1 MENYKKKKIA
11 IVGVSEDFQ
20 KFGYKI
26 FRDLLKEGY
35 DVEGINP
42 KGGRIFEKK
51 IYKSLNDLN
60 RKPELVI
67 TVVPPSVTD
76 KVVEDCIKLG
86 IKEIWMQPGSEFKKA
101 IEKALKNGVKV
112 TSNQCFMVEEGI
124 W

>member
-11 IVGVSEDFQ
+11 IVGVSEDSQ

-35 DVEGINP
+35 NVEGINP
-42 KGGRIFEKK
+42 KGGRIFEKE

-60 RKPELVI
+60 KKPQLVI

-76 KVVEDCIKLG
+76 KVVDDCIKLG
-86 IKEIWMQPGSEFKKA
+86 IKEIWMQPGSESKKA
-101 IEKALKNGVKV
+101 IEKAVKNGVKV